1 MVVQNALYRMLATLG
16 GSGLV
21 AVAALVVAG
30 PAHADDTFCFERFS
44 GGGMMANDAGGNYWA
59 RLDTFDMG
67 ESECSAAEVDG
78 LSIVVKTPFEID
90 SEPEIDDIDSSSDGS
105 VLEGALADLYPDFGH
120 FGFLAIGEV
129 GGGAPS
135 DFATFVQVGFC
146 LYVDGPGDIDDCLTE
161 GPTFLGDLTGEEMV
175 FGAALGADAF
185 ELGFVGGCEGDC
197 DFDFDLVTVLISDA
211 IGEQVGNDVPEAVI
225 GFQLAVPEPAPL
237 ALLGSVGAALFLGRR
252 RALR

>member
-135 DFATFVQVGFC
+135 DF
-146 LYVDGPGDIDDCLTE
+146 